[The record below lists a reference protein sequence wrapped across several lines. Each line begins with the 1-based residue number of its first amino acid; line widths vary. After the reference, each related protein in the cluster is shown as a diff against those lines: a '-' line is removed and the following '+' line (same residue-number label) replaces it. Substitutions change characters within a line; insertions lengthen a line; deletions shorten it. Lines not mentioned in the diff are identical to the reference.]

1 MARCWRAFASPTT
14 PRLPA
19 NETIKMQ
26 GRFIAKKILNP
37 ATNTLVVVDVKPHPA
52 VRHSRGGREIF
63 KARPSL
69 KILLDT
75 ADL

>member
-1 MARCWRAFASPTT
+1 MPSRSG
-14 PRLPA
+14 
-19 NETIKMQ
+19 ES
-26 GRFIAKKILNP
+26 G
-37 ATNTLVVVDVKPHPA
+37 
-52 VRHSRGGREIF
+52 HSRGGREIF